1 MGCIV
6 LKYILRLVV
15 TFLECY
21 MYSALFS
28 LLRLESYMV
37 HFSEFDELL
46 ALDVREHLRALD
58 SRQHLG
64 ALDSSSEKPLSGS

>member
-1 MGCIV
+1 
-6 LKYILRLVV
+6 
-15 TFLECY
+15 